1 MLGSLWFDD
10 RFVCHDFC
18 LRFALTVANTPN
30 EHTGYHKWSHVF
42 FTCLSTQDKGR
53 GRTYRRFDVSGS
65 DVVRIKPST
74 TPRVEPPVQALPSGQ
89 SLQPVPSSQSGP
101 REQSGPSGD
110 TEPLVTSQP
119 SSSRERLGPR
129 TRERGGKFKNYWTMR
144 KTWERQGRQSMQ
156 Q

>member
-18 LRFALTVANTPN
+18 SRFALTVANTPN
-30 EHTGYHKWSHVF
+30 EHTGYCKWGHVF

-74 TPRVEPPVQALPSGQ
+74 TPVVQALPSAA
-89 SLQPVPSSQSGP
+89 SLPAVQALPSAAPLPAVQALPSAASLP
-101 REQSGPSGD
+101 AEPSGSGD
-110 TEPLVTSQP
+110 VPTQ
-119 SSSRERLGPR
+119 PR
-129 TRERGGKFKNYWTMR
+129 TRERGGKFKHYWTMR
-144 KTWERQGRQSMQ
+144 KTWERQGRHSMQ